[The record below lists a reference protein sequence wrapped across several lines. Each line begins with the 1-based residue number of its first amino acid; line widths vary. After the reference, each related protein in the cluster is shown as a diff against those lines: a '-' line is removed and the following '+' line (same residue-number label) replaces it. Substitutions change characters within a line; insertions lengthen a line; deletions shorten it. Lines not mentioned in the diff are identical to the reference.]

1 MSRNEFR
8 FVVDGVDLTPEQQT
22 LIASEIQK
30 AGLAALGTANAKL
43 TNPLTLGHG
52 NLKLR
57 PEWYGLWVLDGPF
70 AQDLGQK
77 INDIGFWMQR

>member
-8 FVVDGVDLTPEQQT
+8 FVVDGVDLTPDQQT
-22 LIASEIQK
+22 LIAGEIQK
-30 AGLAALGTANAKL
+30 AGLAALRTANARL
-43 TNPLTLGHG
+43 TNPLTVGHG

-77 INDIGFWMQR
+77 INDIGFWMER

>member
-22 LIASEIQK
+22 LIAGEIQK